1 MAKTNKPRKFRQARA
16 QAKADAK
23 KVFKGKPQARLKDRT
38 LKVSADDRLALR
50 EMKDTAQKELGKKA
64 YLSRAEYDAN
74 QRAAREAFRERMREE
89 FGEYGKKM
97 AEKPDASKKPDT
109 KKVAAKVAA
118 EGKAAAQGKAEAAK
132 IKPQIK
138 AAVAQAKAKKGM
150 TRAERSAANKAKWKS
165 MTPAERKNWSASKQ
179 GAAKPSA
186 ADKEVAKN
194 TRKFGST
201 KPLKVV
207 DTPVTKGGELEKKLK
222 AEKTAAKKP
231 IYNITNVQP
240 EKAGKGTKKAKL
252 TPKTGKAVVVRPKNP
267 VEAYRAKQVAI
278 EAAKKTGARG
288 VATGV
293 LRGAGKL
300 VGGRVGALL
309 TIGSLAAAPF
319 LNRQD
324 KEKKTTSTTPS
335 IKPKPGSGTG
345 MTPGSRPKPPVS
357 KPSTGAGSAGGG
369 AGSAGA
375 SGGAGGSS
383 IKVTQGSTYT
393 VKSGDTLSG
402 IAKAAGVSLADLRK
416 ANKKFTTNA
425 KYQQGKMIWSGTTVK
440 IPKK

>member
-97 AEKPDASKKPDT
+97 AEKPDASKKPST
-109 KKVAAKVAA
+109 KKVAAKVVA
-118 EGKAAAQGKAEAAK
+118 ESSAK
-132 IKPQIK
+132 KK
-138 AAVAQAKAKKGM
+138 AVAKPTAEKKM
-150 TRAERSAANKAKWKS
+150 TRAEKSAANKAKWAK

-357 KPSTGAGSAGGG
+357 KPSAGAGSAGGG